1 MCARLPSAAHSQ
13 YGLRAEKFGDN
24 LTVVLQMSKTVT
36 NLLDILCI

>member
-13 YGLRAEKFGDN
+13 YGPSAEKFGDN
-24 LTVVLQMSKTVT
+24 STVVLQMSKTVT